1 MVTKKI
7 LEVICFDGNVIL
19 AEYLCFFYFIDAEGR
34 TKFCLCMDN
43 FFSRRRQEIK
53 KKFTKQLAIL
63 SFKVLKVRY
72 FTTLE
77 FGDKR
82 DENCH
87 QNKQVE

>member
-1 MVTKKI
+1 MRREGQSFVSAWTTFFPVDVKK
-7 LEVICFDGNVIL
+7 F
-19 AEYLCFFYFIDAEGR
+19 
-34 TKFCLCMDN
+34 
-43 FFSRRRQEIK
+43 K

-63 SFKVLKVRY
+63 SFEVLKVRY